1 MLYKICDRIEYLITK
16 KSGIADSINH
26 DFGNIRIESYNSLP
40 IEKILTFRNVI
51 IHLKSVAKSLNGDIK
66 KVTRIS

>member
-16 KSGIADSINH
+16 ESGIADSINH

-51 IHLKSVAKSLNGDIK
+51 IHLKSVAKSLNDDIK